1 MKSNDETK
9 CGEADRNRLQ
19 SIVSLLIGLF
29 QNTEVI
35 MLMATSMLVTG
46 IGDETRWDN
55 FGCWL
60 WIKYISKITNI
71 IKKVATI
78 MILSSTVP
86 GRLVIPTISQ
96 RTRSKWN
103 HRFVR
108 DGRKLILAG

>member
-35 MLMATSMLVTG
+35 MSMATSMLVTG
-46 IGDETRWDN
+46 IGGETCSDN

-60 WIKYISKITNI
+60 WIKYISKIT
-71 IKKVATI
+71 KSQDGS
-78 MILSSTVP
+78 LSRQFLKEL
-86 GRLVIPTISQ
+86 GRNGTADLKGVVE
-96 RTRSKWN
+96 N
-103 HRFVR
+103 
-108 DGRKLILAG
+108 